1 MHGIIP
7 SYCGVDPSSQL
18 EGSSAPVPPEFS
30 TQLHRLSALHFLSQI
45 TCEDWRRPEGE
56 FHSITYLRYEVA
68 PILHQASETA
78 SLIIELSPFYDFTN
92 PCLLWPLGLK
102 LKSTARLIL
111 SCGVTNALS
120 LARATPHLKGAPFP
134 RCHQQRRCRLLVL
147 PTIDPGLMLGLERMS
162 IDHPLLLENF
172 AKPLADPTTK
182 SQKHLPMLRL
192 LR

>member
-45 TCEDWRRPEGE
+45 TCEDGRRPEGE
-56 FHSITYLRYEVA
+56 LHSISNLRYEVA
-68 PILHQASETA
+68 PILHQGSETA
-78 SLIIELSPFYDFTN
+78 SLIFQLSPFYDFTN
-92 PCLLWPLGLK
+92 PCLLWPSGFK

-120 LARATPHLKGAPFP
+120 LARATLHLRDPFP
-134 RCHQQRRCRLLVL
+134 TV
-147 PTIDPGLMLGLERMS
+147 PSTERMS
-162 IDHPLLLENF
+162 SPRPPYHRSRSYVRSRENEY
-172 AKPLADPTTK
+172 
-182 SQKHLPMLRL
+182 
-192 LR
+192 